1 MGASRYRFAKT
12 NLDCVF
18 CLEMQKACPARA
30 SRAPAAAV
38 RVVSTQVLRYVPPL
52 SAGPMLFLW
61 LFTSRPSAPRPT
73 ITSQGVSPKLLPA
86 TPGYKDE
93 SHDDSVF
100 DLLINL

>member
-1 MGASRYRFAKT
+1 MCTLNVIFISDTYKIIYMSIHKSGGNIKFSFYFLSLLPNTIVNSVKLIL
-12 NLDCVF
+12 LDVF
-18 CLEMQKACPARA
+18 LHECISSHNEKH
-30 SRAPAAAV
+30 
-38 RVVSTQVLRYVPPL
+38 
-52 SAGPMLFLW
+52 
-61 LFTSRPSAPRPT
+61 PRPT